1 MTGLETTMVIPTY
14 WGREQ
19 GNIQTDDLTYDHPT
33 PLDAEGTLFRCLH
46 SIGNLKHKDFTL
58 VVIACATAPDIA
70 EAVDDKVRKIIS
82 RAGLDLEVLLFGSTA
97 LSKMNKVV
105 KTDTGEDYSD
115 LINLAGYSPVRNMC
129 LFAGHIRDSD
139 ITVFIDDD
147 EVFEDT
153 EFVAKTRKHIG
164 TTVDGETVLAVAGY
178 YLQPNGSYLLSPQPE
193 PWMTA
198 WNNAEMM
205 NRGFRKIIGTPPRLK
220 ATPFVFG
227 GNMVIHRSLGEAIPF
242 DPSVPRGEDI
252 DYLMNVR
259 MFGHKFF
266 LDNEMAIK
274 HLPPPNT
281 NPRWLQIRKDLYRFA
296 FERAKIDSQEKFPD
310 MTRIAAEDF
319 DPYPGAFLKS
329 DLEDRAKSASRLLAG
344 QYEREGNEIDR
355 KQALANIT
363 IADSGLI
370 PEKNPFRSYCE
381 LKARWRKMM
390 KRTSEAPLRS
400 RLRQVLSRA

>member
-1 MTGLETTMVIPTY
+1 MSGMETTMVIPTY

-19 GNIQTDDLTYDHPT
+19 GNVHVNDMTYDHPT
-33 PLDAEGTLFRCLH
+33 PLDSDGTLFRCLQ
-46 SIGNLKHKDFTL
+46 SIGHLKHKDFAL

-70 EAVDDKVRKIIS
+70 KAVDDKVRKIIS
-82 RAGLDLEVLLFGSTA
+82 RAGLDIQVLLFSSVA
-97 LSKMNKVV
+97 LSKMNKAV
-105 KTDTGEDYSD
+105 KAATGEDYSD
-115 LINLAGYSPVRNMC
+115 LLNLAGYSPVRNMC
-129 LFAGHIRDSD
+129 LFAGHVRGSD

-147 EVFEDT
+147 EVFEDA
-153 EFVAKTRKHIG
+153 EFVAKARKHIG
-164 TTVDGETVLAVAGY
+164 TTVDGQTVLAVAGY
-178 YLQPNGSYLLSPQPE
+178 YLQPDGSYLLSPQAE

-205 NRGFRKIIGTPPRLK
+205 NRGFRQVIGMPPRLK

-242 DPSVPRGEDI
+242 DPNVPRGEDI
-252 DYLMNVR
+252 DYLMNAR
-259 MFGHKFF
+259 MFGHNFF
-266 LDNEMAIK
+266 LDNELAIK

-296 FERAKIDSQEKFPD
+296 FERAKIDSQEQVPD

-329 DLEDRAKSASRLLAG
+329 DLENKALSASRLLAE
-344 QYEREGNEIDR
+344 QYEREGNETDR
-355 KQALANIT
+355 EQAVANIT
-363 IADSGLI
+363 IADTGLI

-381 LKARWRKMM
+381 LKDRWRKMM
-390 KRTSEAPLRS
+390 KQTGEDPLRS
-400 RLRQVLSRA
+400 ELRQILSRP